1 MKRIQ
6 ELKIMKLKE
15 INNLFGEIKYF
26 TSIVDRDDYYNEFLY
41 LFGERELLKKVENI
55 FIEQGTRG
63 VGKLFNL
70 KTKKWVEFATLET
83 RINKMEPTD
92 SAVTTRGTKV
102 NKGGKTR
109 KTNTNNTSEVVPFDV
124 VESIGNEVNENIV
137 DEEKGV
143 YNEDGSIN
151 VNPNSLTVIKEAYVE
166 PELEKYDKEDSF
178 QFMRTG
184 YFCLDS
190 KDSTKEHM
198 VFNRIVSL
206 KSSYKPN

>member
-1 MKRIQ
+1 MFTSCCPAWVKFCEQ
-6 ELKIMKLKE
+6 KYPELRENISTCRSPQQMFGAVLKE
-15 INNLFGEIKYF
+15 EARNNKE
-26 TSIVDRDDYYNEFLY
+26 
-41 LFGERELLKKVENI
+41 
-55 FIEQGTRG
+55 
-63 VGKLFNL
+63 
-70 KTKKWVEFATLET
+70 
-83 RINKMEPTD
+83 D
-92 SAVTTRGTKV
+92 S
-102 NKGGKTR
+102 R
-109 KTNTNNTSEVVPFDV
+109 KTIVV
-124 VESIGNEVNENIV
+124 SIMPCTAKKAEIRLYENIV